1 MAETL
6 TDRDYI
12 LHRIGYALILA
23 GNYLVGEDLGAGD
36 GVDVD
41 TGNGSGDPDGSDTD
55 DDSGDDT
62 PVEDIDR
69 ALGEV
74 RVTASRAPLR
84 SEPSKDINP
93 DLGRLLK
100 GELVPL
106 DAISENG
113 KWYRVWVRN
122 FAGLHT
128 IPEDARFAWAE
139 ADRFE
144 ILSITEDAA

>member
-1 MAETL
+1 MADTQ

-12 LHRIGYALILA
+12 LQRIGYALILA
-23 GNYLVGEDLGAGD
+23 GNYLVGEELGAGG
-36 GVDVD
+36 GVPVD
-41 TGNGSGDPDGSDTD
+41 TGSGSGDPDEGENDDGGTDIPVVDTE
-55 DDSGDDT
+55 
-62 PVEDIDR
+62 P

-84 SEPSKDINP
+84 SEPTKSISP

-100 GELVPL
+100 GEQVPL
-106 DAISENG
+106 DAISEDG
-113 KWYRVWVRN
+113 KWYRVWVRA

-128 IPEDARFAWAE
+128 IPDDARFAWAE

-144 ILSITEDAA
+144 ILSIIEDAA